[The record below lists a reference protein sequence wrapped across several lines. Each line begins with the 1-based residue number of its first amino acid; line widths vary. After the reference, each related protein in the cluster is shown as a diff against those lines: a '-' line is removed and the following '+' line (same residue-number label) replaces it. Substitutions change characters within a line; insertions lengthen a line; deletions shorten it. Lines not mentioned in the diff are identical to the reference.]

1 MRRIFIFAYSAFVLL
16 LVINY
21 LFYRGL
27 YTKQINYIFELLD
40 QQVQIAGLEIDETN
54 NSFVGDLNQ
63 INSEVDFSQFF
74 TDTDP
79 ENQRIA
85 KEKMKVFFLKY
96 DNFITGMKYFDNQ
109 RNEFSLKQN
118 TQSDNAGDWLEQP
131 FVLHSQ
137 AEIFDKEKLVEQNSK
152 YNYYLPVFDQSTN
165 ELKGNIVVTVDFVKY
180 FSEVFATFNLQDYQW
195 QWVVSDSGDIIY
207 DNFGGDDDI
216 PVSYLQVE
224 KITSALA
231 EGSVENITHNALIG
245 GEMTQIIS
253 SYYSAQLLH
262 REMVL
267 VFSAPTA
274 RFQRYIMRNS
284 LFIVLGTLFLFLLII
299 IIFRRYILSEKA
311 ESEKLK
317 KSERMLFNLIGEMPV
332 GLIIHNKN
340 REIIKA
346 NKVAAGY
353 YSYKDEAEMQG
364 KVFPERALPESSSV
378 SSQTVLHP
386 DQFIVVRKESGEVI
400 LFRKSIPAGFMEEDA
415 TMEILVDV
423 TPLESAR
430 KHEAVANTAKS
441 DFLARMS
448 YEIRTPLS
456 GIIGMTDVLNRAD
469 LTDEVKEVV
478 HLLRRSTEVLL
489 NIINDILDF
498 SKIEAGEMSLDDVH
512 FNIREEIS
520 YCTDLARSGMP
531 KNVITLASS
540 VDENVPARI
549 IGDPFRLRQVLTN
562 LLNHSVKNTENGE
575 IRLECTLRNRKD
587 GIITIGF
594 DLFDTGLNFDKLS
607 LKKIYGDVANIDTI
621 AVSTKDDSVF
631 GTVLARQ
638 LVELMGGDF
647 SAESHPGLSGDS
659 GTRVSFSIETYADE
673 RAAKRISLEKVTS
686 FDRIH
691 TLVITGKGNRD
702 EEILGTLHQSGVT
715 LTFTTYNSSTI
726 NQIRTNLSYP
736 DERYNLIIILDDKV
750 FDGFEAA
757 GTILENKLSGNFI
770 IMMISSNDK
779 KGNYLKSIKLGVD
792 HYLVKPYAASDLTE
806 KLKSSFPHLGETP
819 AVNESVI
826 NNLRILVVEDN
837 KLNQKTLGIMLRVL
851 GYSFDIAE
859 DGYTGYLQAKA
870 KQYDLILMDLML
882 PEIDGFEATQKIL
895 KVDKKVKVVAFTSD
909 NMPETRKKAELSGII
924 DFIPKPV
931 TIDVLQKLFAK
942 HFKK

>member
-1 MRRIFIFAYSAFVLL
+1 MRRIFIFVYSAFALL

-21 LFYRGL
+21 LFYRDL

-40 QQVQIAGLEIDETN
+40 QQVQIAGLEVDETN

-74 TDTDP
+74 TDTNP
-79 ENQRIA
+79 ENQRIK

-96 DNFITGMKYFDNQ
+96 DNFITGMKYFDTQ

-131 FVLHSQ
+131 FILHSQ

-152 YNYYLPVFDQSTN
+152 YNYYLPVFDRSTN
-165 ELKGNIVVTVDFVKY
+165 ELTGNIVVTVDFVKY
-180 FSEVFATFNLQDYQW
+180 FSEIFITFNLQDYQW

-207 DNFGGDDDI
+207 DNFVSVDDI

-224 KITSALA
+224 KITRALA

-253 SYYSAQLLH
+253 SYYSARLLQ

-274 RFQRYIMRNS
+274 RFQRYIIRNS
-284 LFIVLGTLFLFLLII
+284 LFIVFGTLFLFLLII
-299 IIFRRYILSEKA
+299 FVFRRYILSEKA
-311 ESEKLK
+311 ESEKIK
-317 KSERMLFNLIGEMPV
+317 KSEKLLFNLIDEMPAGV
-332 GLIIHNKN
+332 IIHNKN

-364 KVFPERALPESSSV
+364 KVFPERSLPESSSV
-378 SSQTVLHP
+378 SSQTMHP
-386 DQFIVVRKESGEVI
+386 DQFVVVRKDSGEVI
-400 LFRKSIPAGFMEEDA
+400 LFRKSIPVGFMEEDA
-415 TMEILVDV
+415 TMQILVDV

-430 KHEAVANTAKS
+430 KHEAFANTAKS

-456 GIIGMTDVLNRAD
+456 GIVGMTDVLNRTD
-469 LTDEVKEVV
+469 LTDDMKEVV
-478 HLLRRSTEVLL
+478 HLLRKSTDVLL
-489 NIINDILDF
+489 NIVNDILDF
-498 SKIEAGEMSLDDVH
+498 SKIEAGEMILDDVP
-512 FNIREEIS
+512 FNIREEVS
-520 YCTDLARSGMP
+520 YCTDLVRAGIP
-531 KNVITLASS
+531 KNGITLASS

-575 IRLECTLRNRKD
+575 IRLECALRNRKD
-587 GIITIGF
+587 GTITIGF
-594 DLFDTGLNFDKLS
+594 DLFDTGSTFDKLS

-621 AVSTKDDSVF
+621 AVNTNDDSVF

-647 SAESHPGLSGDS
+647 SAESLSGLSGDS
-659 GTRVSFSIETYADE
+659 GTKVSFSIETYADE

-715 LTFTTYNSSTI
+715 LTVTTYTRATI
-726 NQIRTNLSYP
+726 SQIRTNLSYP

-770 IMMISSNDK
+770 IIMISSNDK
-779 KGNYLKSIKLGVD
+779 KGNYLKSIKFGID
-792 HYLVKPYAASDLTE
+792 HYLVKPYAAGDLTE
-806 KLKSSFPHLGETP
+806 KLKSSFAHLGETP
-819 AVNESVI
+819 AVNDSVI
-826 NNLRILVVEDN
+826 NNLKILVVEDN
-837 KLNQKTLGIMLRVL
+837 KLNQQALGIMLRVL

-924 DFIPKPV
+924 DFIAKPV
-931 TIDVLQKLFAK
+931 RIDDLQKLFAK